1 MQQNMDEVTL
11 ANDLF
16 HRVQLKIKQLREME
30 FLVENQKRDLEEQK
44 IEMEGLQQRLQ
55 AEQGLRIAAE
65 QKSSLIQIELE
76 QMQGKLKKHTTE
88 CTDLQQKL
96 KESQIELELRR
107 ASISPDEGKSI
118 KIQELINNLRRDH
131 QTTKAEMLQLK
142 EINRTLLQS
151 NAHALT
157 QREQLAKQINELKKQ
172 IKELQVASMEIEN
185 EVEFPEP
192 QRTIQLPSSSNNW
205 IYEGY
210 EEDED
215 ADFTT
220 KGDTDDEGE
229 EASDR
234 FLQLYESHRTLN
246 RNPAW

>member
-1 MQQNMDEVTL
+1 
-11 ANDLF
+11 
-16 HRVQLKIKQLREME
+16 
-30 FLVENQKRDLEEQK
+30 
-44 IEMEGLQQRLQ
+44 MEGLQQRLQ

-65 QKSSLIQIELE
+65 QKSTLIQIELE

-88 CTDLQQKL
+88 CSDFQQKL

-131 QTTKAEMLQLK
+131 QSTKAEMLQLK

-157 QREQLAKQINELKKQ
+157 QREQLTKQINELKKQ

-185 EVEFPEP
+185 EVEFPNP
-192 QRTIQLPSSSNNW
+192 QRSIQLPSSTNNW
-205 IYEGY
+205 MYEG